1 MRARLAN
8 WWFAAA
14 VLVCWGG
21 LMLAQSFES
30 LPQSPDLLVRSAADL
45 QGVRRV
51 VWDVD
56 SKQFK
61 MEAHSETT
69 VYVAWQGDMR
79 MSGVETDAIR
89 PSLVLEREGDT
100 VFVRARAAQTPLT
113 KEQVDR
119 LRYRSGYSNY
129 LTLPQTLTLPA
140 GVEELVWPN
149 VHLRVAQNSTGT
161 LPRFTLRSN
170 RVLIGG
176 QDSRYASDP
185 LVRQTEKNDGVPG
198 RLQRLVVYSTLASS
212 KCSNESSTAR
222 LQSGQVTYQGGF
234 FGELQVFAYGGSV
247 RFDALEPGLKPQ
259 LFISPKTGLALKE
272 YGFLSSIAV
281 QSLSPEDKAQLQA
294 RTAVPEREPKADGNC
309 DQ

>member
-14 VLVCWGG
+14 VMVCWGG
-21 LMLAQSFES
+21 LMLAQSIKP
-30 LPQSPDLLVRSAADL
+30 LPRAPDLVTRSAADL

-56 SKQFK
+56 YQHFEVESGTST
-61 MEAHSETT
+61 M

-79 MSGVETDAIR
+79 MSGAGSDETRA
-89 PSLVLEREGDT
+89 SLVLEREGDT
-100 VFVRARAAQTPLT
+100 VFVRGQAAKTPVPAEQRGRRYAR
-113 KEQVDR
+113 DYS
-119 LRYRSGYSNY
+119 RYLSQ
-129 LTLPQTLTLPA
+129 PQTLTLPA

-149 VHLRVAQNSTGT
+149 VHLLVAQNSVGT

-176 QDSRYASDP
+176 QDRRYANDP
-185 LVRQTEKNDGVPG
+185 LVQQTEKNDGVPG
-198 RLQRLVVYSTLASS
+198 RLQRLVVYSMLAP
-212 KCSNESSTAR
+212 SNCASAASVAR

-281 QSLSPEDKAQLQA
+281 QNLSPEAKAQLQA
-294 RTAVPEREPKADGNC
+294 RSAVPEREPNADGNC